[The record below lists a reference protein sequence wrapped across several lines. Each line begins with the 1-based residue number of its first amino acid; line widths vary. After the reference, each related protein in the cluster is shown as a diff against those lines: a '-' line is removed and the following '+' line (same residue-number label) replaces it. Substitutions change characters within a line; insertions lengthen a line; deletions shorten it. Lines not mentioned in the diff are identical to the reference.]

1 MKKTVEEV
9 NRLAGEADQWK
20 NFADFAKYEMA
31 AGGPDPHMK
40 LTAELCKIDGCN
52 WEETAWRGLCYLG
65 VYNVPTAEQIWNVW
79 TFKKALKEGSKL
91 FLPWFTEHWQGIT
104 MRRERKSARSPI
116 KMSKY
121 FETAA
126 MWLNNLIAQKKSGNG
141 WIAGNKNISAT
152 ERYEIAWEDVM
163 SSDSIYSM
171 GRYIGFKYLEYGIQY
186 LGFPIELNDI
196 RAKGGWS
203 PRACLAI
210 LWPEQAEVLLGNDSP
225 EEIAIVDEYAK
236 KTKERTLKEYGV
248 NLSYYNLQVL
258 LCDYKQCYVGK
269 RQFPGRSQDSEIM
282 YRKKIE
288 PYWKGKTKIWE
299 GRANIFP
306 PKVLGELNN
315 WWCVREEL
323 GKVLYDHGYMWTD
336 LMYDYNLSKHRLSMP
351 VKHGETANKISLKET
366 KFGKFLKNA
375 KNNKAS

>member
-9 NRLAGEADQWK
+9 NRLAAEADQWK

-31 AGGPDPHMK
+31 VGGPDPHMK

-79 TFKKALKEGSKL
+79 PFKKAVKEGDKL
-91 FLPWFTEHWQGIT
+91 FLPWFTEHWPGIT

-126 MWLNNLIAQKKSGNG
+126 SWLYNIYRQRKSGNG
-141 WIAGNKNISAT
+141 WIAGHKNKTAL
-152 ERYEIAWEDVM
+152 ERYEMAWEDVM
-163 SSDSIYSM
+163 SSQSIYSM

-186 LGFPIELNDI
+186 LGFPIALNDI
-196 RAKGGWS
+196 RAKDGWS

-210 LWPEQAEVLLGNDSP
+210 LWPEQAEALLGGDSP
-225 EEIAIVDEYAK
+225 KEIAIVDEYAK

-248 NLSYYNLQVL
+248 ELSYYNLQVL

-269 RQFPGRSQDSEIM
+269 RQYPGRSQDSEIM
-282 YRKKIE
+282 YHKKIE
-288 PYWKGKTKIWE
+288 PYWKSKTKIWQ

-306 PKVLGELNN
+306 HEVLGEINN
-315 WWCVREEL
+315 WDYVREEL
-323 GKVLYDHGYMWTD
+323 GKVLYNHGYMWND
-336 LMYDYNLSKHRLSMP
+336 LIYDYNLSKARLTSP
-351 VKHGETANKISLKET
+351 IKHGEVASRISLQET
-366 KFGKFLKNA
+366 KFGKFLK
-375 KNNKAS
+375 K